1 MGQDRS
7 RSATST
13 RRRGQGSM
21 GEHGGPRS
29 GQRWLSR
36 DSSRQP
42 VQIEM
47 HVRGLVIAQRVTK
60 LGLHVGVTAA
70 DNKVA
75 GNEHLD

>member
-13 RRRGQGSM
+13 RRRGQGIM
-21 GEHGGPRS
+21 GTEHGGPRS
-29 GQRWLSR
+29 GQRWL
-36 DSSRQP
+36 SSRQP

-60 LGLHVGVTAA
+60 LGLHVGETAA
-70 DNKVA
+70 ENKVA

>member
-13 RRRGQGSM
+13 RRRGQGIM
-21 GEHGGPRS
+21 GTEHGGPRS
-29 GQRWLSR
+29 GQRWH
-36 DSSRQP
+36 SSRQP